1 MKTCRLYIQ
10 RSKEKMK
17 NTNGK
22 KKVKLTRVK
31 FVRKC
36 PLVRLV
42 KNFDRNTI
50 TVFLHENLYMAY
62 IKDKQNKCK
71 ILYKKKTSVKICTKM
86 PLGPTR

>member
-1 MKTCRLYIQ
+1 
-10 RSKEKMK
+10 MK

-42 KNFDRNTI
+42 KNFDGI
-50 TVFLHENLYMAY
+50 
-62 IKDKQNKCK
+62 Q
-71 ILYKKKTSVKICTKM
+71 
-86 PLGPTR
+86 